1 MSTIKSI
8 FGRCKGGILAAAAA
22 CFITLVYGPLELYF
36 TNRKDFWFAPNLI
49 VPEVLFLFAAALL
62 LCILLLAAADR
73 WAPKLYALLTGCF
86 VWGALVCYLHSNF
99 LSGWLPSM
107 DGSAVDWNAYPA
119 QRALSAAVCVAAAL
133 FVGFLGWKKW
143 LQNAAFFGGG
153 ALTLMLAITV
163 TAIGIA
169 GTSAAGSYYVST
181 TQGLQTYSTDKNFV
195 IFVVDSVDGDVFE
208 QLVNENPEYRE
219 SLQDFTYY
227 RDTLSAYP
235 YTYYAVTQML
245 TGKWYEGGENFE
257 VFRSRAVRESP
268 LFQTMQEQ
276 NYQMGIY
283 FTENLVDK
291 NAEPERFFNMRREAP
306 KIVSH
311 PAFWRVIL
319 RMSCVKNAPFDFKRL
334 GYSLPEK
341 LIGLKLIDKD
351 QANADFTV
359 SNVDFL
365 NTCQGSLES
374 CGEKMFKY
382 IHVEGAHTPLQYGPH
397 LENVAGTDQATYR
410 NQVEGTI
417 YLIQSYLAQ
426 LRNSGCYDNTAIIV
440 MSDHGYEESPEGS
453 TLPEIQQHSAMRSH
467 SIFLAK
473 GFGESHGYAVNEAP
487 LSYDDLMQ
495 VYERLLSG
503 SQSSELIDW
512 KKGDARERRFLDYF
526 VPGNPLTEYI
536 QTGFAGDRSTFHPT
550 GTVYDSPPD
559 A

>member
-1 MSTIKSI
+1 M
-8 FGRCKGGILAAAAA
+8 
-22 CFITLVYGPLELYF
+22 
-36 TNRKDFWFAPNLI
+36 
-49 VPEVLFLFAAALL
+49 
-62 LCILLLAAADR
+62 
-73 WAPKLYALLTGCF
+73 
-86 VWGALVCYLHSNF
+86 
-99 LSGWLPSM
+99 
-107 DGSAVDWNAYPA
+107 
-119 QRALSAAVCVAAAL
+119 
-133 FVGFLGWKKW
+133 
-143 LQNAAFFGGG
+143 
-153 ALTLMLAITV
+153 
-163 TAIGIA
+163 
-169 GTSAAGSYYVST
+169 
-181 TQGLQTYSTDKNFV
+181 

-219 SLQDFTYY
+219 SMRDFTYY

-245 TGKWYEGGENFE
+245 TGEWYEGGENFE
-257 VFRSRAVRESP
+257 DFRSRSVRESP
-268 LFQTMQEQ
+268 LFQTLQEQ

-473 GFGESHGYAVNEAP
+473 GFGENHGYAVNEAP

-503 SQSSELIDW
+503 SQSGELIDW
-512 KKGDARERRFLDYF
+512 KKGDARERRFLNYQQENLEKYGF
-526 VPGNPLTEYI
+526 EERV
-536 QTGFAGDRSTFHPT
+536 QTAAADDHDTLVPT
-550 GTVYDSPPD
+550 GTIYRLP
-559 A
+559 